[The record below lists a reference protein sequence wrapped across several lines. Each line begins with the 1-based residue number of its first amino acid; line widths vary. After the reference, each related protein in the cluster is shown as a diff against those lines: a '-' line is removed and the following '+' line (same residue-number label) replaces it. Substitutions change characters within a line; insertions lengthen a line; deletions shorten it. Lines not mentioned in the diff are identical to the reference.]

1 MLQAKDTRMDSQG
14 TDALLS
20 DGIGKVNL
28 ALQETFNNPNNYGLD
43 LYTVALF

>member
-1 MLQAKDTRMDSQG
+1 MIQAKETRMDSQD

-28 ALQETFNNPNNYGLD
+28 ALQETFKVIILIIMDWIYIL
-43 LYTVALF
+43 